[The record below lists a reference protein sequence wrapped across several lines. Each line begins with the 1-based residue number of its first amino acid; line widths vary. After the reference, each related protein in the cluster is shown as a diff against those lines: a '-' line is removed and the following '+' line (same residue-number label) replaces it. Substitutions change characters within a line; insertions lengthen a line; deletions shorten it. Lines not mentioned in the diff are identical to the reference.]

1 MTSRQRVAA
10 AMRHAPVDRV
20 PWMCQL
26 ALGHYFLNFGQ
37 RYQPHEIWFSSEAF
51 ADVLVEAAQR
61 YRFDGVLINIPG
73 RPDDL
78 HTGIPHIEA
87 TPDGELLTWKN
98 GLRVLVPPDDNPL
111 LEPDD
116 TERAPHASFADFDP
130 ERDFERLGAWPR
142 YIWGVY
148 HVPEL
153 PGESGELLAQI
164 PPYFLRTIDL
174 VKRRVGESLS
184 IHGEVFSP
192 FTHLL
197 ELFGYQDAMLALA
210 MDPPKV
216 ERILDRLA
224 DAVIAWGR
232 AQAER
237 GVDAV
242 LISSAFAGAG
252 FISPDMYRRFV
263 LPCERK
269 VVDALHATHP
279 GVPVYTHTCGRLADR
294 LELLAETHTDGV
306 DTLDPPPLGDC
317 DLADAKR
324 RVGARLFIKGNMNA
338 VALLSDSAD
347 QLRARALAAL
357 EAGRPGGGYILSTA
371 CSVAPRV
378 EPWKL
383 ELLADVAIAHGR
395 EKE

>member
-1 MTSRQRVAA
+1 
-10 AMRHAPVDRV
+10 MRHARVDRV

-37 RYQPHEIWFSSEAF
+37 RYRPHQIWFSSEAF
-51 ADVLVEAAQR
+51 ADVLVEAALR

-73 RPDDL
+73 RPADL
-78 HTGIPHIEA
+78 HAEFRRVDE
-87 TPDGELLTWKN
+87 TPEGELVTWKG
-98 GLRVLVPPDDNPL
+98 GLRILVPPDDNPL

-116 TERAPHASFADFDP
+116 AERAPHASFADFDP
-130 ERDFERLGAWPR
+130 DRDFERLGAWPR
-142 YIWGVY
+142 YTWGVY

-153 PGESGELLAQI
+153 PGKSGGLLTTV

-174 VKRRVGESLS
+174 VKSRVGGSLS

-210 MDPPKV
+210 MDPLKV
-216 ERILDRLA
+216 ESILDRLSA
-224 DAVIAWGR
+224 AVIAWGR
-232 AQAER
+232 AQADR

-269 VVDALHATHP
+269 VVDALHASHAD
-279 GVPVYTHTCGRLADR
+279 VPVYTHTCGRLADR

-338 VALLSDSAD
+338 VALLTDTAD
-347 QLRARALAAL
+347 ELRARALAAL

-383 ELLADVAIAHGR
+383 ERLADVAIEHGR